1 LQSKTPF
8 APFSVGCRKVDAIL
22 GRLGIE
28 EIKGIKCPQYMEKER
43 KKAVMNRLGQAF
55 LHQELTAVIDGRL
68 WEICSNT
75 LGGVKT
81 LIDDMGTS

>member
-1 LQSKTPF
+1 
-8 APFSVGCRKVDAIL
+8 
-22 GRLGIE
+22 
-28 EIKGIKCPQYMEKER
+28 MEKER